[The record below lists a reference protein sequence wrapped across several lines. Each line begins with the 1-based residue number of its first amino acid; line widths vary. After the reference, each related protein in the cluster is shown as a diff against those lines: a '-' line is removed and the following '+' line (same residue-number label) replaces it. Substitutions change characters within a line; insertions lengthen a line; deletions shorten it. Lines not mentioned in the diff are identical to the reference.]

1 MRFVIFTGCIDFN
14 LRWNVLTLAGQFP
27 TAQFTILVHA
37 PSKSVALLCRNQLR
51 NLKRH
56 GWRWVPYQ
64 LGEIAALALARPRP
78 APARSPDR
86 PGRMFD
92 ADTLRQHPRV
102 RIEHCDSINGSDACA
117 LVRALAPD
125 LGIAL
130 GAPILKPALFT
141 LPRLG
146 TINLHKGRLP
156 DYRGM
161 PPAFWELHDGAQ
173 SVGCT
178 VHKVE
183 AGLDTGDIILE
194 RSVAVDRFS
203 TIGGLQSK
211 LHRVGVELVCEAVAQ
226 VMAGS
231 ATCTAQA
238 PGGRTNTRPTLA
250 TLARLKRRLARN
262 QPRSGGALKSAVKHA
277 VMSSYAGVLGPAVG
291 RWRGLMQRQRVIIML
306 YHRVSD
312 QFRDNVTVGIER
324 FDQHMAYLARHC
336 HVVSLKQVVEGDYP
350 RNASKPVIA
359 VSFDDGYLDNF
370 ENAAPILLKHQ
381 IPCTF
386 FVSTEKVRDN
396 KPFDH
401 DLRALGFGLDNMNW
415 DQVRLMRDWGFHV
428 GSHTRNHVN
437 LAQVADDVALGEL
450 AGSLADIRAELGQDE
465 VYIAFP
471 YGGRHHI
478 TAARIEM
485 MKQLGYGACFSA
497 YGGINDAVADRF
509 DIKRGG
515 VNWAFDMPAFQ
526 ARARGWDA
534 TR

>member
-1 MRFVIFTGCIDFN
+1 MKFVIFTGCIDFN
-14 LRWNVLTLAGQFP
+14 LRWNVLSLAEQFP
-27 TAQFTILVHA
+27 DAQFAILVHA
-37 PSKSVALLCRNQLR
+37 PRKRVAQLCRNQVR

-56 GWRWVPYQ
+56 GWRWIPYQ
-64 LGEIAALALARPRP
+64 LAEIAALAGRRA
-78 APARSPDR
+78 APARSPDA

-92 ADTLRQHPRV
+92 GDALRRHPRV
-102 RIEHCDSINGSDACA
+102 RIEQVEAINGSQACA
-117 LVRALAPD
+117 LVRELAPD

-161 PPAFWELHDGAQ
+161 PPAFWELHDGQQ

-183 AGLDTGDIILE
+183 AGLDTGDILLE

-203 TIGGLQSK
+203 TVAGVQAK

-231 ATCTAQA
+231 ARPTPQA
-238 PGGRTNTRPTLA
+238 PGGNTNTRPTLA
-250 TLARLKRRLARN
+250 TLARVRRQLARN
-262 QPRSGGALKSAVKHA
+262 QPRAGGALKTGIKHA
-277 VMSSYAGVLGPAVG
+277 VMSTYAGVLGPAIN
-291 RWRGLMQRQRVIIML
+291 RWRGLRHRQRVIILL

-312 QFRDNVTVGIER
+312 QFRDNVTIGIER
-324 FDQHMAYLARHC
+324 FDQQMAHLSAHFP
-336 HVVSLKQVVEGDYP
+336 VVSLKQVVEGDYP
-350 RNASKPVIA
+350 RNSARPVIA

-370 ENAAPILLKHQ
+370 ENAAPILMKHQ

-386 FVSTEKVRDN
+386 FVSTEKIRDN
-396 KPFDH
+396 KPFEH
-401 DLRALGFGLDNMNW
+401 DLRALGFGLDNMSW
-415 DQVRLMRDWGFHV
+415 DQVRLMRKWGFHI

-437 LAQVADDVALGEL
+437 LAEVADDVAQREL

-478 TAARIEM
+478 TAARVEM
-485 MKQLGYGACFSA
+485 IRQLGYGACFSA
-497 YGGINDAVADRF
+497 YGGINETVADRF

-526 ARARGWDA
+526 ARTHGWDA